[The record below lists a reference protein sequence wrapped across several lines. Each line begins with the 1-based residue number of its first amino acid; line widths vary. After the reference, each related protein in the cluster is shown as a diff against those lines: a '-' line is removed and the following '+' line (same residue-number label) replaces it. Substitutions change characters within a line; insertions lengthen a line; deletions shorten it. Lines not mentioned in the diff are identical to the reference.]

1 MTGEDLRRILVIGI
15 GAGDPEHV
23 TLAAVRAMRD
33 CEVFFLLDKGTRT
46 SELTRLRRNLVA
58 EHAGPGHRVVEA
70 EDPRRDRSPADTAGY
85 RSQVVDWRHHR
96 AALYERL
103 IQDELAPG
111 RTGAFLVW
119 GDPALYDSTIDALDE
134 VAARGQV
141 SFTYNVIPGVSS
153 ISVLAARHRTTLTRL
168 GRPLRIAPGRHVAGS
183 GLVAGEDVAVMLDVG
198 AALTAHRAEGWW
210 MYWGAY
216 VGTPEEL
223 LVSGPLNEVADQV
236 VELRAAA
243 RKRHGWIM
251 DACLLRTDGPDQQA
265 EATPPSGSGQN
276 SAGLLPPL

>member
-1 MTGEDLRRILVIGI
+1 MTGENLRRILVIGI

-33 CEVFFLLDKGTRT
+33 CDVFFLLDKGAWA
-46 SELTRLRRNLVA
+46 SELTRLRRDLVA

-70 EDPRRDRSPADTAGY
+70 EDPRRDRSPASPAGY
-85 RSQVVDWRHHR
+85 QAQVVDWRHRR

-119 GDPALYDSTIDALDE
+119 GDPALYDSTIDALEE
-134 VAARGQV
+134 VAARGAV
-141 SFTYNVIPGVSS
+141 SFTYDVIPGVSS
-153 ISVLAARHRTTLTRL
+153 VSVLAARHRTTLTRL
-168 GRPLRIAPGRHVAGS
+168 GRPVRIAPGRHVAGS
-183 GLVAGEDVAVMLDVG
+183 GLTAGEDVAVMLDVG
-198 AALTAHRAEGWW
+198 AALTAHREEGWW

-223 LVSGPLNEVADQV
+223 LVSGLLAEVADRV
-236 VELRAAA
+236 LELRATA
-243 RKRHGWIM
+243 RERHGWIM
-251 DACLLRTDGPDQQA
+251 DACLLRGDDP
-265 EATPPSGSGQN
+265 EP
-276 SAGLLPPL
+276 SAGAVPREPAG